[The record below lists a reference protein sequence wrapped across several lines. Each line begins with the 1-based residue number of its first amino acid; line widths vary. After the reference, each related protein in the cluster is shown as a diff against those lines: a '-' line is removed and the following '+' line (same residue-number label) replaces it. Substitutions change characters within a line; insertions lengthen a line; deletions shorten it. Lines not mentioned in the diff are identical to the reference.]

1 MGAALQPCRAGC
13 DDLKNEGM
21 LRCSDRCNVLQV
33 GSGPVAICAHP
44 HAVSLAA
51 SHFEGPGLSRCVA
64 GERAEF
70 LIQVALAAHASAA
83 CSSWPSE
90 LMAVSDSGRQ
100 WRLMDNAAMQAK
112 DAQGH
117 LVTKSDTPFA
127 VRVCCG
133 DEELAGMQQWVCA
146 ASVQESLH
154 MT

>member
-1 MGAALQPCRAGC
+1 M
-13 DDLKNEGM
+13 
-21 LRCSDRCNVLQV
+21 QV
-33 GSGPVAICAHP
+33 GSGPVAISARP

-70 LIQVALAAHASAA
+70 LIQVALATHASAA
-83 CSSWPSE
+83 CPLRPSE
-90 LMAVSDSGRQ
+90 LVAVSDPGRQ
-100 WRLMDNAAMQAK
+100 RRLMHITVMQAK

-133 DEELAGMQQWVCA
+133 DEEVAGVQQGLCYTRAPKLILVNTGNTNRTGI
-146 ASVQESLH
+146 SHRTVTISSKYRD
-154 MT
+154 MGSRIV

>member
-1 MGAALQPCRAGC
+1 M
-13 DDLKNEGM
+13 
-21 LRCSDRCNVLQV
+21 QV
-33 GSGPVAICAHP
+33 GSGSVAMCARP

-70 LIQVALAAHASAA
+70 LIQVVLATHASAA
-83 CSSWPSE
+83 YCVIQ
-90 LMAVSDSGRQ
+90 LIHLRQCQILAKMALDGYST
-100 WRLMDNAAMQAK
+100 AMQAK

-133 DEELAGMQQWVCA
+133 DQEIAGTQQQGCAKVMQQ
-146 ASVQESLH
+146 S
-154 MT
+154 